1 LVDSKRSAGFLCDP
15 PDLVNPHG
23 VQVNDYLPTKDKQQA
38 WTDLDFGGKYGVGIL
53 GHVRKQKGGH
63 LFVKVCLQLSDKYI
77 ITIVLWLARYH
88 QATKNLLSC

>member
-1 LVDSKRSAGFLCDP
+1 LVESKRSAGFLCDP

-53 GHVRKQKGGH
+53 GHVRKQKRGTY
-63 LFVKVCLQLSDKYI
+63 LLRSVYNCLTSTSLPSCCGWLYI
-77 ITIVLWLARYH
+77 IKRQRI
-88 QATKNLLSC
+88 C